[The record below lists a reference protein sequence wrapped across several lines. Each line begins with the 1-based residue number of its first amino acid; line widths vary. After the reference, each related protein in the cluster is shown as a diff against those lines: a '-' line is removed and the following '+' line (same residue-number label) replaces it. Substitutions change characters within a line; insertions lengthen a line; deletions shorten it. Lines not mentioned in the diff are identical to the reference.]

1 VRLGRSGDVSAQRV
15 TAHMAGQAVKRPADG
30 SEDGGDHLGPRS
42 VPARPEEDQM
52 TEISPTPNP
61 EADVAPEGRR
71 GSRRSRAGARR
82 AALAV
87 VPLALL
93 GSGALIYQ
101 ASNAAFTASTSTGSN
116 SWSAGNVFV
125 SNSSSGSALFSVT
138 ALKPTTAAAA
148 TSKCLTVSY
157 TGNLAANVRMYLTG
171 YSSTMRPAGPPG
183 PVGAGTTD
191 LGDYLRVIVEE
202 GTGTQTDCSD
212 FASTRYLTSGTTNG
226 QSIGS
231 LSTALT
237 AFGSTYPGPSNA
249 SWAAPASSVGTP
261 SVKTYKVT
269 YWLPDI
275 GQTGAPSQAALDDLQ
290 NTSLSTTFTWEAQN
304 S

>member
-1 VRLGRSGDVSAQRV
+1 
-15 TAHMAGQAVKRPADG
+15 
-30 SEDGGDHLGPRS
+30 
-42 VPARPEEDQM
+42 M
-52 TEISPTPNP
+52 TEITPTSSL
-61 EADVAPEGRR
+61 EADATPAGGRR
-71 GSRRSRAGARR
+71 RFRRSHGTGARR

-116 SWSAGNVFV
+116 SWTAGNVFV
-125 SNSSSGSALFSVT
+125 TNSSAGSALFSVS

-148 TSKCLTVSY
+148 TAKCLTVSY

-171 YSSTMRPAGPPG
+171 YSSTLRPAGPPG
-183 PVGAGTTD
+183 PVAAGTTD
-191 LGDYLRVIVEE
+191 LGDYMRVIVEE
-202 GTGTQTDCSD
+202 GSGTQSNCSD
-212 FASTRYLTSGTTNG
+212 FTPSRYLTSGTTNG
-226 QSIGS
+226 QTIHS

-237 AFGSTYPGPSNA
+237 SFGSTYPGPSNT
-249 SWAAPASSVGTP
+249 SWAAPASSQASP
-261 SVKTYKVT
+261 STLTYRVT

-275 GQTGAPSQAALDDLQ
+275 GQTGAPTQTALDDLQ

-304 S
+304 T